1 MPSAATILK
10 ITFVCMLIAC
20 VILAITG
27 IVTGRYGL
35 LALLPFAIFGT
46 ITAFIYGS
54 SGKPSVTI
62 NPPGTG
68 GTITL
73 DYPWWVWLIDAVLL
87 IGGFAVAAAT
97 WQ

>member
-20 VILAITG
+20 VILGITG
-27 IVTGRYGL
+27 IVTKHYGM
-35 LALLPFAIFGT
+35 LALLPFGIFGS
-46 ITAFIYGS
+46 ITAFMYGS
-54 SGKPSVTI
+54 SGRPSVTV

-73 DYPWWVWLIDAVLL
+73 DYPWWVWLIDVVLL
-87 IGGFAVAAAT
+87 AGGFILAVVF
-97 WQ
+97 W

>member
-1 MPSAATILK
+1 MSGNTIFK

-27 IVTGRYGL
+27 IVTKHYGL

-54 SGKPSVTI
+54 SGTPSLSLD
-62 NPPGTG
+62 PPGTG

-73 DYPWWVWLIDAVLL
+73 DYPWWVWLIDVVLL
-87 IGGFAVAAAT
+87 AGGFAIAVAT
-97 WQ
+97 W